1 MTNDH
6 HLFSTYSPCVD
17 NLKVKIADGTLSPIT
32 GKGSIR
38 IYESITLNPVLHVPN
53 LSCNLLSNSQLTKQ
67 SNCSA
72 KFLSSHC
79 VFQDLSSRKMIGSA
93 KEREGLYYFDEA
105 NVRGQCPP
113 TVCNSASSPR
123 GKWTFVMAELL
134 AV

>member
-1 MTNDH
+1 MTNAH
-6 HLFSTYSPCVD
+6 HLFSTYSPCVG
-17 NLKVKIADGTLSPIT
+17 NLKVKIADGTLSPIA

-67 SNCSA
+67 SNCLA
-72 KFLSSHC
+72 KFLPSHC
-79 VFQDLSSRKMIGSA
+79 VVKDLSSGKMIGSA